1 MPHFPP
7 PGSSREVAEGASKTN
22 IFLWYIWKHVWI
34 CMHRLGMALS
44 KETRSLRRSS
54 GKSSSYFQN
63 EDTLG
68 GSRRPD
74 REAAPL
80 AKLEAHI
87 LSLLCRGMALA
98 RDYSA
103 KHKPWQKPHCQ
114 WASSSFPLVMSTC
127 KEWKHRTKKE
137 PPEILGGSLRLFNFF
152 LKRILWL
159 ITCEHGALKI
169 IISMLN

>member
-34 CMHRLGMALS
+34 RMHRLVMALS
-44 KETRSLRRSS
+44 EETRSLRRSS

-68 GSRRPD
+68 SSRRPD

-80 AKLEAHI
+80 TKLEAHI

-103 KHKPWQKPHCQ
+103 KHKP
-114 WASSSFPLVMSTC
+114 
-127 KEWKHRTKKE
+127 
-137 PPEILGGSLRLFNFF
+137 
-152 LKRILWL
+152 
-159 ITCEHGALKI
+159 
-169 IISMLN
+169 

>member
-7 PGSSREVAEGASKTN
+7 PGSSREVAEWANKTS
-22 IFLWYIWKHVWI
+22 IFLWYIWKYVWI
-34 CMHRLGMALS
+34 CAHRLAMALS
-44 KETRSLRRSS
+44 KETRNLGRSS
-54 GKSSSYFQN
+54 EKPSSYFQN

-68 GSRRPD
+68 SSRRPD
-74 REAAPL
+74 REAASL

-87 LSLLCRGMALA
+87 LSLLHRGMALA
-98 RDYSA
+98 RDYRA
-103 KHKPWQKPHCQ
+103 KHKPWQKQHYQ
-114 WASSSFPLVMSTC
+114 WASTSFPLDMSIC

-137 PPEILGGSLRLFNFF
+137 PLEILGGSLRLFNFF

-159 ITCEHGALKI
+159 ITCEYGALKI